1 MNAAAFFDGR
11 LNKFFLPVMY
21 GCPAAR
27 AVVDPHSEDTEEEE
41 EAGHA
46 KAHLV
51 HSSVSN
57 QSFAVFSCIHCLAK
71 LSVEG
76 DLIGGKKPT
85 QNPQNTQIRSSCH
98 VSEKQPTSAHV
109 CLVWG
114 LGERAQ

>member
-1 MNAAAFFDGR
+1 
-11 LNKFFLPVMY
+11 MY

-27 AVVDPHSEDTEEEE
+27 AVVDPYSEDTEEEE

-76 DLIGGKKPT
+76 DLIGGKNQPKTPKILKLDHHVMSVKS
-85 QNPQNTQIRSSCH
+85 NPPLLMF
-98 VSEKQPTSAHV
+98 V
-109 CLVWG
+109 
-114 LGERAQ
+114 